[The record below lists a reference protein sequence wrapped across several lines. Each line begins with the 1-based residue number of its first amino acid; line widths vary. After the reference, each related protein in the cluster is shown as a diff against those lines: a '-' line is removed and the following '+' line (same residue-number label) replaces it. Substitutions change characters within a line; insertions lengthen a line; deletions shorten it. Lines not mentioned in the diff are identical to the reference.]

1 MTGTVQH
8 GDFTIERV
16 LDAPPSL
23 VFRAWSDKDAKSKWF
38 GRNASEGT
46 IQVREMD
53 FRVGGEERL
62 VGKWKSGMVTE
73 FKARYFD
80 IVPDKRIV
88 YAYDMF
94 RDGTKL
100 SVSLATIQ
108 LVAEGKKTRMIVT
121 EQGAFLD
128 GYDDAGAREHGTI
141 ELMDRL
147 VESLKPTH

>member
-1 MTGTVQH
+1 MAATSVQH
-8 GDFTIERV
+8 GDFTIERI

-23 VFRAWSDKDAKSKWF
+23 VFKAWSDKTAKAKWF
-38 GRNASEGT
+38 GGRSDWDV
-46 IQVREMD
+46 QVREMD
-53 FRVGGEERL
+53 FRVGGEETL
-62 VGKWKSGMVTE
+62 TGKWANGTISE

-80 IVPDKRIV
+80 IVPERRLV

-94 RDGTKL
+94 LNGKKL

-108 LVAEGKKTRMIVT
+108 IVPEDKKTRMIVT

-128 GYDDAGAREHGTI
+128 GYDDAGSRERGTI

-147 VESLKPTH
+147 VESLKPAH